1 VRPSKKVI
9 IASQNP
15 VKIEAT
21 RKGFEKMFPKRSF
34 SFKGISVSSGVSD
47 QPYGEEETLK
57 GATNRAYRAR
67 KVVPAA
73 DYWVG
78 IEGGVGEIDGEL
90 ASFAWVVVVSKKTV
104 GRARSA
110 AFFLPPAVASLI
122 KQGKELG
129 EADDLVFKKK
139 NSKQK
144 MGAIGIL
151 TDGVIDRTQ
160 YYYQAMV
167 MALIPFKKKN
177 LY

>member
-1 VRPSKKVI
+1 MKKVV

-21 RKGFEKMFPKRSF
+21 RGGFRKMFPKRSF
-34 SFKGISVSSGVSD
+34 SFEGVNVSSEVSD
-47 QPYGEEETLK
+47 QPYGEKETLK

-67 KVVPAA
+67 RAVPEA

-90 ASFAWVVVVSKKTV
+90 ASFAWVVIISGSGV

-110 AFFLPPAVASLI
+110 AFFLPPAVASLV

-144 MGAIGIL
+144 MGAVGIL

-160 YYYQAMV
+160 YYYQAVV
-167 MALIPFKKKN
+167 MALIPFKKTD